1 MRVKEGQIL
10 AVECNKCGAKPRQKC
25 ELNTGQPRAVPH
37 RNSRLAAKEKM
48 AKNRTACCPALAPK
62 TFPLFLFASRIR
74 RHHVRLPVAGDYC
87 LGSRDR
93 LDRAQ
98 SMTGVGK
105 PTVDAINRL
114 ALAGERAGFSIE
126 QMIELLLQGF
136 TVENLLCLIE
146 WRLSPPTVAQS
157 SSRWVM

>member
-1 MRVKEGQIL
+1 
-10 AVECNKCGAKPRQKC
+10 
-25 ELNTGQPRAVPH
+25 
-37 RNSRLAAKEKM
+37 
-48 AKNRTACCPALAPK
+48 
-62 TFPLFLFASRIR
+62 
-74 RHHVRLPVAGDYC
+74 
-87 LGSRDR
+87 
-93 LDRAQ
+93 
-98 SMTGVGK
+98 MTGVGK

-126 QMIELLLQGF
+126 QMIELLQQGF